1 MYNSKIIPTFVGR
14 IFTIKLY
21 MKKDKLSI
29 GQIYYYLET
38 PDMSI
43 DNIAEWDE
51 YVPEIREFVYVK
63 HLSMGRREECDQW
76 FAVKDSKERLVL
88 RDEDIE
94 KNLFEK
100 RSDAEQFQKE
110 FCQNTITELNKHIE
124 RIQKTRDMFV
134 DRLVQFEMANYG
146 PLFNQ
151 NDNNND
157 NTTTEEK

>member
-1 MYNSKIIPTFVGR
+1 MSAEYSH
-14 IFTIKLY
+14 TIKY
-21 MKKDKLSI
+21 MKKDKLNI
-29 GQIYYYLET
+29 GQIYYYLES
-38 PDMSI
+38 PDMAL

-51 YVPEIREFVYVK
+51 CVPEIREFVYVK
-63 HLSMGRREECDQW
+63 HLSMGRQEECDRW

-110 FCQNTITELNKHIE
+110 FYQKTVTELNKHIE

-134 DRLVQFEMANYG
+134 DRLAQFEIVNYG
-146 PLFNQ
+146 PLFQ
-151 NDNNND
+151 NYNENC
-157 NTTTEEK
+157 

>member
-1 MYNSKIIPTFVGR
+1 
-14 IFTIKLY
+14 
-21 MKKDKLSI
+21 MKKDKLNI

-38 PDMSI
+38 PDMAL

-63 HLSMGRREECDQW
+63 HLSMGRREECDRW

-110 FCQNTITELNKHIE
+110 FCQKTVTELNKHIE
-124 RIQKTRDMFV
+124 RIQKMSHLST
-134 DRLVQFEMANYG
+134 NI
-146 PLFNQ
+146 
-151 NDNNND
+151 
-157 NTTTEEK
+157 

>member
-14 IFTIKLY
+14 IFIIKLY
-21 MKKDKLSI
+21 MKKEKLSI

-63 HLSMGRREECDQW
+63 HLSMGRLEECDQW

-88 RDEDIE
+88 RDEDVE

-110 FCQNTITELNKHIE
+110 FCQKTVTELNKHIE

>member
-1 MYNSKIIPTFVGR
+1 
-14 IFTIKLY
+14 

-63 HLSMGRREECDQW
+63 HLSMGRREESNQW

-88 RDEDIE
+88 KDENVE

-110 FCQNTITELNKHIE
+110 TYQKTVTELNKHIE
-124 RIQKTRDMFV
+124 RIQKTRDMFI
-134 DRLVQFEMANYG
+134 DRLAQFEMTNYG

-151 NDNNND
+151 NDNP
-157 NTTTEEK
+157 TKEEK

>member
-1 MYNSKIIPTFVGR
+1 MT
-14 IFTIKLY
+14 L
-21 MKKDKLSI
+21 
-29 GQIYYYLET
+29 
-38 PDMSI
+38 

-51 YVPEIREFVYVK
+51 CVPEIREFVYVK
-63 HLSMGRREECDQW
+63 HLSMGRREECDRW

-110 FCQNTITELNKHIE
+110 FCQKTVTELNKHIE
-124 RIQKTRDMFV
+124 RIQKTRDMLV
-134 DRLVQFEMANYG
+134 DRLAQFEIVNSG

-151 NDNNND
+151 SDDNI
-157 NTTTEEK
+157 TKEEK

>member
-1 MYNSKIIPTFVGR
+1 
-14 IFTIKLY
+14 

-29 GQIYYYLET
+29 GQIYYYLDT
-38 PDMSI
+38 PDMAL

-51 YVPEIREFVYVK
+51 YVPEIRKFIYVK
-63 HLSMGRREECDQW
+63 HLSMGRQEECDQW

-94 KNLFEK
+94 KNLFEN

-110 FCQNTITELNKHIE
+110 FCQKTVTELNKHIE

-134 DRLVQFEMANYG
+134 DRLAQFEIVNYG

-151 NDNNND
+151 SDDNNND
-157 NTTTEEK
+157 NITKEEK

>member
-1 MYNSKIIPTFVGR
+1 
-14 IFTIKLY
+14 

-38 PDMSI
+38 PDMAL
-43 DNIAEWDE
+43 DNIAEWNE

-88 RDEDIE
+88 RDEKIE

-110 FCQNTITELNKHIE
+110 LYQKTVTELNKHIE

-134 DRLVQFEMANYG
+134 DRLAQFEIVNYG
-146 PLFNQ
+146 PLFQ
-151 NDNNND
+151 NYNENC
-157 NTTTEEK
+157 

>member
-1 MYNSKIIPTFVGR
+1 
-14 IFTIKLY
+14 

-38 PDMSI
+38 PDMAL
-43 DNIAEWDE
+43 DNIAEWNE

-88 RDEDIE
+88 RDEKIE

-110 FCQNTITELNKHIE
+110 FCQKTVTELNKRIE

-134 DRLVQFEMANYG
+134 DRLAQFEIVNYG
-146 PLFNQ
+146 PLLNQ
-151 NDNNND
+151 SDDNNND
-157 NTTTEEK
+157 NITKEEK

>member
-1 MYNSKIIPTFVGR
+1 MFRIISEE
-14 IFTIKLY
+14 IK
-21 MKKDKLSI
+21 
-29 GQIYYYLET
+29 
-38 PDMSI
+38 
-43 DNIAEWDE
+43 

-63 HLSMGRREECDQW
+63 HLSMGRQEECDQW

-110 FCQNTITELNKHIE
+110 FCQKTVTELNKHIE
-124 RIQKTRDMFV
+124 KIQKTRDMFV
-134 DRLVQFEMANYG
+134 DRLAQFEIVNYG

-151 NDNNND
+151 NDNNNND
-157 NTTTEEK
+157 NPIKEEK

>member
-1 MYNSKIIPTFVGR
+1 MPAEYSH
-14 IFTIKLY
+14 TIKY
-21 MKKDKLSI
+21 MKKDKLNI
-29 GQIYYYLET
+29 GQIYYYLES
-38 PDMSI
+38 PDMAL

-63 HLSMGRREECDQW
+63 HLSIGRREECDRW

-110 FCQNTITELNKHIE
+110 FCQKTVTELNKHIE

-134 DRLVQFEMANYG
+134 DILAQFEIVNYG

-151 NDNNND
+151 NDNNNND
-157 NTTTEEK
+157 NPIKEEK